1 MLVFGTE
8 MHIVTF
14 LFVCAELVIF
24 CYLLIYRLARPD
36 DKSAYLNILLISLLL
51 FYNITG
57 GLLPDANMPGSYT
70 MQMSIAYATGFI
82 TPCYFPYYVYH
93 AFYLKKM
100 RFHAYKGVF
109 IFLITPYVFFVLLFV
124 FSGNLETAKNLLIF
138 PTAYALCVIVSL
150 VKAVRHKYNNS
161 FKTNDAREEM
171 AVSLLSLTPWVG
183 LPVIDYFNSGQ
194 AVEAATTNTGFLLL
208 LALQLKQHLTKVKAE
223 HQRLIE
229 TEAQLLNWN
238 EKLRQEVEKRTREIE
253 HLNAEQRVKE
263 SSLQYQLTK
272 REQEIAALIC
282 RGISYKQIGENLFI
296 AERTVTKHVQNIF
309 DKVQVSNKLELLN
322 KLGVVPVGAELT
334 PL

>member
-1 MLVFGTE
+1 MLVFGTQ

-14 LFVCAELVIF
+14 LFVCAEMVIF

-36 DKSAYLNILLISLLL
+36 DKSAFLNIVLISLLL
-51 FYNITG
+51 IYNITG
-57 GLLPDANMPGSYT
+57 GLLPDDNMPSSYT

-93 AFYLKKM
+93 AFYLRKM
-100 RFHAYKGVF
+100 KFHAYKGVF
-109 IFLITPYVFFVLLFV
+109 IFLIAPYVFFVLVFV
-124 FSGNLETAKNLLIF
+124 LSGNIETAKKLLIL

-161 FKTNDAREEM
+161 FKTNAAKEEM
-171 AVSLLSLTPWVG
+171 TVSLLSLTPWVG
-183 LPVIDYFNSGQ
+183 LPVIDYYNLGQ

-208 LALQLKQHLTKVKAE
+208 LALQLKQHLAVVKTE

-229 TEAQLLNWN
+229 TEEQLLSWN
-238 EKLRQEVEKRTREIE
+238 EKLQAEVEKRTKEIE

-263 SSLQYQLTK
+263 SSLHYQLTK
-272 REQEIAALIC
+272 REQEIAYLIC
-282 RGISYKQIGENLFI
+282 RGSSYKQIGEHLYI

-309 DKVQVSNKLELLN
+309 EKVHVSNKLELLN
-322 KLGVVPVGAELT
+322 KLGVVPVGSEVDIT
-334 PL
+334 